1 MSAPRDH
8 MTVFKASR
16 YAQILM
22 ARTIVLVTKDIQA
35 TERHSASLNA
45 RIFFI
50 LML

>member
-1 MSAPRDH
+1 

-35 TERHSASLNA
+35 TERQSASLKA

-50 LML
+50 LMLKEALF

>member
-1 MSAPRDH
+1 

-16 YAQILM
+16 HAQILM
-22 ARTIVLVTKDIQA
+22 AHTIVLVMKDIQA
-35 TERHSASLNA
+35 TERHSASLKA